1 MLIKEEKILVDI
13 TSIKIIH
20 SNIFDIFLMIGFY
33 IVVTLLTILFIYWSI
48 NTVIFICHLFNMKKK
63 KKKQSPKKK
72 NKSLKQNKTRT
83 ARTKSLKQSK
93 TRTARTRRKRLH

>member
-1 MLIKEEKILVDI
+1 MADI

-20 SNIFDIFLMIGFY
+20 SDIFDIFLMIGFY

-48 NTVIFICHLFNMKKK
+48 NTVIFICHLFNMKNKNKK
-63 KKKQSPKKK
+63 KK
-72 NKSLKQNKTRT
+72 KSLKQNKTRT

-93 TRTARTRRKRLH
+93 TRTARTKRKRLH

>member
-1 MLIKEEKILVDI
+1 MADI

-20 SNIFDIFLMIGFY
+20 SDIFDIFLMIGFY

-72 NKSLKQNKTRT
+72 KQSPKKKNKSLKQNKTRT

-93 TRTARTRRKRLH
+93 TRTARTKRKRLH